1 MDRILIFVET
11 KGDEV
16 KKASLELLSEGG
28 RLAQTGRFAIEAVVL
43 GTMAPP
49 LKKAIALYAEKVV
62 HIVDPLLDTYTAE
75 GYALA
80 LADYARMSRP
90 NIILAG
96 ATQMGRDF
104 LPRVA
109 VLLECGIASDVTAAG
124 WLDEPV
130 TFVRPVYGGKV
141 LTEVSCDGSPFL
153 VLTRPN
159 TFDIAGPGEKTGEVV
174 ERHASLPAG
183 SVKTRML
190 KREEQ
195 PRGKVD
201 LTEADIIV
209 AGGRGLRAAEN
220 FAILEDLAGVIGGTV
235 GATRSVVDAKWRGQ
249 EDQVG
254 KSGKTVSPKL
264 YIAAG
269 ISGAIHHI
277 MGMDTSKAVLAIN
290 KDPNAII
297 FNYATYGIVGDLF
310 EVIPA
315 MTAELKRRLGYPKGE
330 RDGMQEG

>member
-16 KKASLELLSEGG
+16 KKASLELLSEG
-28 RLAQTGRFAIEAVVL
+28 RKLAQTGRFAAEAVVI
-43 GTMAPP
+43 GKVAPS
-49 LKKAIALYAEKVV
+49 LREVISLYAEKVV
-62 HIVDPLLDTYTAE
+62 HIVDPLLDTYTPE
-75 GYALA
+75 GYSLA
-80 LADYARMSRP
+80 LADYARTSQPRM
-90 NIILAG
+90 ILAG
-96 ATQMGRDF
+96 ATHAGRDF

-109 VLLECGIASDVTAAG
+109 VLLECGIASDVTAAN
-124 WLDEPV
+124 WLDDPV
-130 TFVRPVYGGKV
+130 TLVRPVYGGKV
-141 LTEVSCDGSPFL
+141 LTEVVCEESPFL

-159 TFDIAGPGEKTGEVV
+159 TFDITSPGEKTGEVV

-190 KREEQ
+190 RREEK
-195 PRGKVD
+195 PKGKVD

-209 AGGRGLRAAEN
+209 TGGRGLKAPEN
-220 FAILEDLAGVIGGTV
+220 FTILEDFAAVIGATV
-235 GATRSVVDAKWRGQ
+235 GATRSVVDAKWRDQ

-269 ISGAIHHI
+269 VSGAIHHI
-277 MGMDTSKAVLAIN
+277 MGMDTSKVVLAIN

-310 EVIPA
+310 EVVPA
-315 MTAELKRRLGYPKGE
+315 MTAELKKRLRRA
-330 RDGMQEG
+330 